1 MAIMLKPKSHHG
13 KLNRKKEEIRHSLH
27 VFGVFFDLH
36 TACHTQHTTFHRVA
50 MKSLMKIK

>member
-27 VFGVFFDLH
+27 VFGVFFDFHSMSYTTHDILPS
-36 TACHTQHTTFHRVA
+36 CHEIFNEN
-50 MKSLMKIK
+50 